1 MALGYWLI
9 IIITLILGLS
19 TQAYIK
25 STYKK
30 YARVPIST
38 GLTGGQMARNM
49 LDWNG
54 LANIQL
60 GMTGGTLTDNFN
72 PKTGVINLSGEVYN
86 GMTVS
91 ATAVACHET
100 GHAVQ
105 HARGYKPAKFRM
117 SLVPIVSFA
126 SNIWMIILFMGLI
139 LNILG
144 LVYVGIFL
152 FAFAVLFQLVTLPVE
167 FDASRRALETI
178 QGLGIP
184 QAEVAGCRKVL
195 VAAALTYVAAALSSI
210 LQLLYFIGLAR
221 R

>member
-54 LANIQL
+54 LNNIQL

-86 GMTVS
+86 GITVS

-105 HARGYKPAKFRM
+105 HARGYAPAKFRM

-126 SNIWMIILFMGLI
+126 SNIWMIALFMGLI

-178 QGLGIP
+178 SGLGIP
-184 QAEVAGCRKVL
+184 QEEVAGCRKVL
-195 VAAALTYVAAALSSI
+195 TAAALTYVAAALSSI